1 MKRPISLI
9 AASLI
14 AFGGISGAQ
23 AYDKEQL
30 QAVKSGQKECPGC
43 DLSNAELNDLD
54 LTKVNLA
61 GANLDGAELSRSSL
75 AGANLKDANLT
86 GTRLD
91 QVDLTK
97 VNLAGVNL
105 AKAWCNWTTKLP
117 SGSGWTCEGAV
128 FTHE

>member
-30 QAVKSGQKECPGC
+30 EAVKSGQKECPGC

-61 GANLDGAELSRSSL
+61 G
-75 AGANLKDANLT
+75 
-86 GTRLD
+86 
-91 QVDLTK
+91 
-97 VNLAGVNL
+97 VNLS
-105 AKAWCNWTTKLP
+105 KAWCNWTTKLP
-117 SGSGWTCEGAV
+117 TGSGWTCDGAV
-128 FTHE
+128 FTRK